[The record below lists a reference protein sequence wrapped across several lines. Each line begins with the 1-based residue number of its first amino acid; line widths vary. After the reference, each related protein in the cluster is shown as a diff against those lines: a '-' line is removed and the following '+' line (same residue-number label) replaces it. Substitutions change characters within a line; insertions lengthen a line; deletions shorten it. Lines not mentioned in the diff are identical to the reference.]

1 MYEFALVWDWLSFAV
16 RWLHIITVIA
26 WIGSS
31 FYFIALDLGLRK
43 NPDLPKGIYGEA
55 WQVHGGGFYRIQKYL
70 IAPDQMPEHLTWFK
84 WESYATWLSGFA
96 LLAIVYYAGADI
108 FLIDPTV
115 AELSKGQAIC
125 ISLLSI

>member
-55 WQVHGGGFYRIQKYL
+55 WQVHGGGFYLPYL
-70 IAPDQMPEHLTWFK
+70 IIEF
-84 WESYATWLSGFA
+84 
-96 LLAIVYYAGADI
+96 IVTCHKSNFTEKY
-108 FLIDPTV
+108 
-115 AELSKGQAIC
+115 KGCQIIC
-125 ISLLSI
+125 KRG